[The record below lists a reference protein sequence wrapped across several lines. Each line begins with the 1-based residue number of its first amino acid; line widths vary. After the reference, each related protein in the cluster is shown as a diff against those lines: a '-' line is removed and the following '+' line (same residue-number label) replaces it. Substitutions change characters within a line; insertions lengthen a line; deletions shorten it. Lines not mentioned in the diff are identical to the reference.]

1 MKKITLLFAIVFSIA
16 YAEAQNV
23 KTGLTRSIPLNQ
35 KAQVAGELL
44 VNGKSSVEIRLTE
57 GNVVDLFKNFKTG
70 KHQIQ
75 FNFKGS
81 GLAKDHEGRG
91 VALFTFVTEI
101 YKDGKLMRNVK
112 REPLVFFPGEMHEP
126 VEAFDV
132 IPLLSFAQG
141 NPLENGIYP
150 GKLTKGKY
158 LVKIKAIPMG
168 SSGKIEEA
176 NLIVWI

>member
-1 MKKITLLFAIVFSIA
+1 MLVCFAF
-16 YAEAQNV
+16 AEAQTAKISLN
-23 KTGLTRSIPLNQ
+23 RSISLNP
-35 KAQVAGELL
+35 KAEVVGQLL
-44 VNGKSSVEIRLTE
+44 VNGKSSVEIRLNE

-75 FNFKGS
+75 FNFKGA
-81 GLAKDHEGRG
+81 GLAKDQEGRG

-101 YKDGKLMRNVK
+101 YKDGKLMRSVK
-112 REPLVFFPGEMHEP
+112 REPLTFFPGEMLEP

-132 IPLLSFAQG
+132 IPLLTFAQG
-141 NPLENGIYP
+141 NPLENGAYP

-158 LVKIKAIPMG
+158 LIKIKAIPMG